1 MAKSLSIRTAYEN
14 KKRTLSEARQK
25 IVEQNILTFSKLLEN
40 TEKIKEIATELDK
53 LEEMAELS
61 SKRFPFLA
69 SFVNENIQNFMIS
82 STKLSGT
89 DLFQESYYNLLAVT
103 EFMKQLPAMSDGS
116 EDGLYESFKG
126 CVAASLVENVEPF
139 KELAKEFVGAS
150 AGQQR
155 AFAMNAPRLPLVV
168 SEGVVKKV
176 ISELNEDYYDN
187 DLGIKNSNLNGLVSS
202 LKTLSAIVARL
213 GPEFKET
220 QAGLKKF
227 EGRFRNAA
235 AGGLAGLTVDN
246 QKRLIGQAE
255 VVITMFKK
263 LGDIWPNVKRL
274 FGNDLE
280 DVTDI
285 QQYEKV
291 LKQFQATLRKEL
303 GGGILAG
310 LNRLFG
316 KNLATFP
323 AEINPDIV
331 LKDIMEVLRAPGPD
345 EKELGPQQPRS
356 IRTTGAVAETKTS
369 FKSIL
374 TLFEDLAKL
383 DQIMTALASS
393 APTAPKPEETAKMAA
408 TVAPKAKDPENATG
422 PAQTQTLSRGMRDEP
437 ETSKAEPSRTDSN
450 PVVAAIE
457 KVKNSNLPPEKKKEL
472 VAAAVEK
479 AMSGD
484 IKTAFADLMKE
495 LEKAAKPAANVGPT
509 TPTNVAS
516 PSTPS
521 TAPAAATT
529 TAPTTPTKAPR
540 KRGAAKPK
548 PATTA

>member
-1 MAKSLSIRTAYEN
+1 MIKSVSIRTAYES

-263 LGDIWPNVKRL
+263 LGDIWPSVKRL

-408 TVAPKAKDPENATG
+408 TVAPKAKDPENADKAT
-422 PAQTQTLSRGMRDEP
+422 PAAAGGTATKVSAVQPAS
-437 ETSKAEPSRTDSN
+437 SDSN

-457 KVKNSNLPPEKKKEL
+457 NVKSSNLPPEKKKQL

-484 IKTAFADLMKE
+484 VKAAFADLMKE
-495 LEKAAKPAANVGPT
+495 LEKAAKPAASAGPA
-509 TPTNVAS
+509 TPASVTS

-521 TAPAAATT
+521 SAPAAATT

-540 KRGAAKPK
+540 KRVAAK